1 MNKEVRLSGSGGQG
15 IILAGIIL
23 AEAGIIDGK
32 NVIQTQSY
40 GPEARGGASKA
51 EVIISDDYID
61 YPKVIIP
68 DIVLAMTQE
77 SADKYAGCLK
87 ENGVIL
93 VDSTYVS
100 KVPVGFKNIYQI
112 PITRIARDDVGREI
126 VSNMV
131 ALGALV
137 GLTQIV
143 TFEALEKAVL
153 ARIPKGTE
161 ELNRKALLLGYDAG
175 VKLLKEQ
182 KEIMVK
188 KCS

>member
-32 NVIQTQSY
+32 NVLQTQSY

-51 EVIISDDYID
+51 EVIIGEEDID
-61 YPKVIIP
+61 YPKVISP

-77 SADKYAGCLK
+77 SANKYATTLK
-87 ENGVIL
+87 ESGIIL
-93 VDSTYVS
+93 VDSTYVTNLPS
-100 KVPVGFKNIYQI
+100 YKNIYQI
-112 PITRIARDDVGREI
+112 PITKIAKNEVGREI

-137 GLTQIV
+137 GLTGVV
-143 TFEALEKAVL
+143 TYEALQKAVL

-161 ELNRKALLLGYDAG
+161 ELNKKALNLGYEAG
-175 VKLLKEQ
+175 LELAESG
-182 KEIMVK
+182 K
-188 KCS
+188 KSLAKMCS

>member
-1 MNKEVRLSGSGGQG
+1 MDNKEVRLSGSGGQG

-40 GPEARGGASKA
+40 GPEARGGASKS
-51 EVIISDDYID
+51 EVILGESEID
-61 YPKVIIP
+61 YPKVINP

-77 SADKYAGCLK
+77 AANKYVSSMK
-87 ENGVIL
+87 EDGVVL
-93 VDSTYVS
+93 VDSTYV
-100 KVPVGFKNIYQI
+100 KNPPKNVEKLYQI
-112 PITRIARDDVGREI
+112 PITQIAKNNVGREI

-137 GLTQIV
+137 GLTNVV

-161 ELNRKALLLGYDAG
+161 ELNRKALLLGYEEG
-175 VKLLKEQ
+175 LKLLNSQ
-182 KEIMVK
+182 K
-188 KCS
+188 SYS

>member
-32 NVIQTQSY
+32 NVLQTQSY

-51 EVIISDDYID
+51 EVIIGEDDID
-61 YPKVIIP
+61 YPKVITP

-77 SADKYAGCLK
+77 AANKYITSLK
-87 ENGVIL
+87 DNGLVL
-93 VDSTYVS
+93 VDSTYVINL
-100 KVPVGFKNIYQI
+100 PDFKNIYQI
-112 PITRIARDDVGREI
+112 PITKIAKNDVGKGI

-137 GLTQIV
+137 GLTEVV
-143 TFEALEKAVL
+143 TFEALQRAVL

-161 ELNRKALLLGYDAG
+161 ELNKKALNLGYEAG
-175 VKLLKEQ
+175 VELAESGKKSL
-182 KEIMVK
+182 VK
-188 KCS
+188 MCS